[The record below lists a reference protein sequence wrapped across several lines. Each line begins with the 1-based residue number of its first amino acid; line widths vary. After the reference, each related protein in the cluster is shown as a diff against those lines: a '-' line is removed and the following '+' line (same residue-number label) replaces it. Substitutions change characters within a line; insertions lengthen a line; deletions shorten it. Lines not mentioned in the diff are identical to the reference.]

1 MPPVN
6 KLSPAVQAGLAFVL
20 VLMFGGVLFV
30 PAFVPAFKVDPAV
43 QQTLFALVTAVVF
56 FFIGKNTDSAG
67 RDAAITA
74 AAITPNGGGTP
85 PVTPANPLPVTVDAT
100 AAKPVPVSVVS
111 APAAPADVAGSML
124 RQATGK

>member
-74 AAITPNGGGTP
+74 AAITPNGTP
-85 PVTPANPLPVTVDAT
+85 PTTPANPLPVTVDAT
-100 AAKPVPVSVVS
+100 ALKPVPVSVVS

-124 RQATGK
+124 RRAEGK